1 MYKLYLL
8 EVDKE
13 PFLEENDYNTFLNK
27 IDKLYYFKTG
37 RWLFSELNEMQGEAQ
52 YAYSTLENKV
62 FNNKYYF
69 SQIFKKHEGILP
81 SEYKG
86 R

>member
-13 PFLEENDYNTFLNK
+13 PFLEEKDYYTFLQK

-37 RWLFSELNEMQGEAQ
+37 RWLFLELDEMQSEVRYG
-52 YAYSTLENKV
+52 YSGPADIGAFK
-62 FNNKYYF
+62 NKYTIPTYF
-69 SQIFKKHEGILP
+69 INLILQKAQM
-81 SEYKG
+81 EIK
-86 R
+86 